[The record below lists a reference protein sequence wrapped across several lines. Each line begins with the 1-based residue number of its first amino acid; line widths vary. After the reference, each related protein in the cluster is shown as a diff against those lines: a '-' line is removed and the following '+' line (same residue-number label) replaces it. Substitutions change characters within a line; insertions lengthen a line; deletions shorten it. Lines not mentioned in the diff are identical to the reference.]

1 MKRVFILKGDTEKTS
16 DASSRI
22 SRKYYIVGP
31 NEKWISHTSED
42 PFDVV
47 GHEVVLISNFVLDKD
62 HFKKMYESQGRKV
75 IFETELNAAFNIN
88 TLRRL
93 VEKDTNIRY
102 LNGYIYG
109 FDQDRDSYKRIL
121 QKIKDLGID
130 QSIVAF
136 PSDESMEDSS
146 FYDKF
151 KWASD
156 ADFIFVPKEIRQY
169 PNWKTPITEEDLD
182 KWLKDKKPKTKN
194 PKKNHWHFVLS
205 YKSCKDNGYCYKEI
219 ARILKKL
226 NESGKYSNKD
236 VFSYSEDVHIPDGVT
251 KIVISEDTEGWYES
265 FGSSKLMGLKNV
277 KQDQEILLEREMKQE
292 ELKEEK
298 EHAQNN
304 NFCYDQYFTDCAF
317 RFLCPYFSSCPI
329 GTKYQHLGCRLS
341 AEAETI
347 RFCTRSDS

>member
-1 MKRVFILKGDTEKTS
+1 MKHVFILKGDTEKTS

-47 GHEVVLISNFVLDKD
+47 GHEVVLISDFILDED
-62 HFKKMYESQGRKV
+62 QRHYKKIYESQGRKV
-75 IFETELNAAFNIN
+75 IFETELNASFNVE
-88 TLRRL
+88 TLRRI

-109 FDQDRDSYKRIL
+109 FDQDRDSYKRVL

-136 PSDESMEDSS
+136 PSYETMEDSS

-156 ADFIFVPKEIRQY
+156 ADFVFTPKGILQY
-169 PNWKTPITEEDLD
+169 PNWKTSITEEDLD
-182 KWLKDKKPKTKN
+182 KWLKDKNPETK
-194 PKKNHWHFVLS
+194 KHWHFVLS
-205 YKSCKDNGYCYKEI
+205 YKSCEDSSYCYKEI

-226 NESGKYSNKD
+226 NENGNYSDGD
-236 VFSYSEDVHIPDGVT
+236 VFSYSEDAYIPDGVT
-251 KIVISEDTEGWYES
+251 KIVISEDTKDWYEC
-265 FGSSKLMGLKNV
+265 FGLTESMGLKNV
-277 KQDQEILLEREMKQE
+277 KQDQEILLEWEMKQE

-304 NFCYDQYFTDCAF
+304 NFCSDQYLTDCAF
-317 RFLCPYFSSCPI
+317 RFYCPYFSSCPI

-347 RFCTRSDS
+347 RFCTKPNS